1 LQAKKRKR
9 LLNQRMII
17 DAAVELLNERGLENL
32 SLRQLAERLNV
43 SAPSIYRHFAD
54 KADLLVAVL
63 DMLFFEV
70 LHAIPDE
77 TDPAT
82 WMETFGE
89 AFWRKLMA
97 VRDYGRLVLVTEIKP
112 EQVAA
117 TVATVRARLEPLA
130 MPTDEALNLQSSIQA
145 LLIGWASFAHAPYG
159 GSLEQYLPIEELA
172 LRDMRRLIAAYCE

>member
-1 LQAKKRKR
+1 MQAKKRKR
-9 LLNQRMII
+9 LLNRRMII

-32 SLRQLAERLNV
+32 SLRQLAERLDV

-70 LHAIPDE
+70 LHSVPE
-77 TDPAT
+77 HRDPAQ
-82 WMETFGE
+82 WMEMFGE
-89 AFWRKLMA
+89 ALWRRLMA

-112 EQVAA
+112 EQVAR
-117 TVATVRARLEPLA
+117 TVATVRARLAPLA

-145 LLIGWASFAHAPYG
+145 LLIGWAAFAHAPYG
-159 GSLEQYLPIEELA
+159 SSLEQFLPIEQLA
-172 LRDMRRLIAAYCE
+172 LRDMRRLIVAYCG

>member
-1 LQAKKRKR
+1 MQGRKRKR
-9 LLNQRMII
+9 LLNQKMII
-17 DAAVELLNERGLENL
+17 EEAVELLNERGLENL

-54 KADLLVAVL
+54 KADLLVAIL

-70 LHAIPDE
+70 LHAVPE
-77 TDPAT
+77 QRDPAL
-82 WMETFGE
+82 WMEAFGE
-89 AFWRKLMA
+89 VFWRKLMA

-112 EQVAA
+112 EQVAR

-159 GSLEQYLPIEELA
+159 SSLTQHVPIEHLA
-172 LRDMRRLIAAYCE
+172 LRDMRRLIAAYCP

>member
-1 LQAKKRKR
+1 MQGRKRKR
-9 LLNQRMII
+9 LLNQQMIV
-17 DAAVELLNERGLENL
+17 AEAVALLNEGGLDNL
-32 SLRQLAERLNV
+32 SLRKLADRLNV

-70 LHAIPDE
+70 LHAVPE
-77 TDPAT
+77 HRDPAR
-82 WMETFGE
+82 WMEAFGE
-89 AFWRKLMA
+89 VFWRKLMA

-112 EQVAA
+112 EQVAR

-159 GSLEQYLPIEELA
+159 ASLEQYLPIQELA

>member
-1 LQAKKRKR
+1 MTATVQGNVYR
-9 LLNQRMII
+9 LLNPWR
-17 DAAVELLNERGLENL
+17 
-32 SLRQLAERLNV
+32 
-43 SAPSIYRHFAD
+43 
-54 KADLLVAVL
+54 VL
-63 DMLFFEV
+63 G
-70 LHAIPDE
+70 
-77 TDPAT
+77 
-82 WMETFGE
+82 WGG
-89 AFWRKLMA
+89 A

-159 GSLEQYLPIEELA
+159 ASLEQYLPIQELA

>member
-1 LQAKKRKR
+1 MQVRKRKR

-63 DMLFFEV
+63 DMLFFDL
-70 LHAIPDE
+70 LHSMPEE

-82 WMETFGE
+82 WMETFGVT
-89 AFWRKLMA
+89 FWGKLMA

-112 EQVAA
+112 EQVAR
-117 TVATVRARLEPLA
+117 TVASVRARLEPLD

-145 LLIGWASFAHAPYG
+145 LLIGWAAFTHAPYG
-159 GSLEQYLPIEELA
+159 SSLKEHLPMEELA
-172 LRDMRRLIAAYCE
+172 LRDMRRLIAAYCG